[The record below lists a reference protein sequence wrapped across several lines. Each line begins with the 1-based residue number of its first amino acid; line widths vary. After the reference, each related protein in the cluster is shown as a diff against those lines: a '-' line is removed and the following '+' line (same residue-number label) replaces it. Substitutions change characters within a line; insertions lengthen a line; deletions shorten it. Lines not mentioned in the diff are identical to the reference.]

1 MTTMNQILS
10 REKSSRLFNSRNLL
24 TLESTEIDL
33 NVFFLLWA
41 TTLVFI
47 MQGGFMLLEVGSVS
61 IRNTKNILFKNAF
74 DVCISA
80 CCFYLWG
87 YAFAYGDDSSGGFI
101 GTTEFAL
108 SDMEKRR
115 SSGENSF
122 AGSIS
127 QGHLRADAA
136 FFYAH
141 FAFAL
146 SFAATAA
153 TIMSGAVA
161 ERMNF
166 KAYIPLTVLTVSV
179 IYPMVAHWVW
189 SSKGWMSA
197 FKVDAGSRLFGVG
210 VVDFAGSL
218 VVHVVGGTAAVLVHR
233 AEIGTVRDWRED
245 KRVADAIAGVS
256 NVWDNFNVVR
266 VVRV

>member
-1 MTTMNQILS
+1 MITMNQIS
-10 REKSSRLFNSRNLL
+10 QEKSPHSRTLL

-41 TTLVFI
+41 TNLVFI

-218 VVHVVGGTAAVLVHR
+218 VVHVVGGLSLIH
-233 AEIGTVRDWRED
+233 I
-245 KRVADAIAGVS
+245 
-256 NVWDNFNVVR
+256 
-266 VVRV
+266 